1 MKRLAWGLLILALVG
16 CEQRYDVD
24 YLPLAS
30 SVAPEGVA
38 APEGEFVV
46 PFLGEAGQSRL
57 TLAVTLDE
65 LKTGTDWSPWVTAGF
80 TSIDKLRQVKAFVAA
95 PDRDS
100 ETLSGGYQLIEAGK
114 IQKQVTLITGE
125 PGSRTM
131 QVQLVRGA
139 GGAVYIRVGD
149 REARVTLPTGEPLF
163 PVVLVASATASLRW
177 QAD

>member
-30 SVAPEGVA
+30 SVAPETVV

-46 PFLGEAGQSRL
+46 PFLGEARQSRL
-57 TLAVTLDE
+57 TLTVTLDE

-80 TSIDKLRQVKAFVAA
+80 TSIDKQWQVKAFVAA
-95 PDRDS
+95 LDRDS
-100 ETLSGGYQLIEAGK
+100 QTLSGGYQVIEAGN

-125 PGSRTM
+125 PGSRAV
-131 QVQLVRGA
+131 QVQLVRDDES
-139 GGAVYIRVGD
+139 AVYLRVDD